1 MKPNISA
8 PVCVDLCF
16 PDKIKCVSGTE
27 ICLKNVFVLK
37 TSFKAED
44 KQYQDRKCSKHEWVS

>member
-8 PVCVDLCF
+8 AVCVDLCF

-44 KQYQDRKCSKHEWVS
+44 KQYQDRKCSKHE